1 LNQKLKKA
9 VFLKLNYH
17 QNNKAVNNYIIIDD
31 NKIDLLVAT
40 KAIEMTRTPVSDI
53 HQFLSANQAL
63 EFILSYKSEY
73 TTIVLID
80 IQMPIM
86 NGFQFM
92 EAFETLSDD
101 VKQNYICAYLTSSSN
116 DLDRIRAQKFPS
128 IKQFINK
135 PFTSDTLLTLLK
147 SISSK

>member
-1 LNQKLKKA
+1 
-9 VFLKLNYH
+9 VY
-17 QNNKAVNNYIIIDD
+17 NYIIIDD

-40 KAIEMTRTPVSDI
+40 KAIEISRTPVGSV
-53 HQFLSANQAL
+53 HEFLSAVQAL
-63 EFILSYKSEY
+63 NFIQSFKSSSP
-73 TTIVLID
+73 TIVLID

-86 NGFQFM
+86 NGFEFM
-92 EAFETLSDD
+92 EAFETLGDD
-101 VKQNYICAYLTSSSN
+101 VKQNYICTYLTSSSN